1 MSRVSGLRRRWW
13 IEGNDVAV
21 FVVPVVVSDALDVAG
36 LGRSPADADADADA
50 LPVLALL
57 LPPTAAA
64 ATAAPSTL
72 VLKRASSLRG
82 RSHGFCI
89 GHVVPEAQVGGSIA
103 LVRDGDVISVDAVKN
118 TIELQVPED
127 ELERRRAEWVAP
139 PLKVKTGTLYKY
151 IKNVE
156 DASRGCVTDA

>member
-1 MSRVSGLRRRWW
+1 MFEFASFTSNPPLLSR
-13 IEGNDVAV
+13 
-21 FVVPVVVSDALDVAG
+21 
-36 LGRSPADADADADA
+36 
-50 LPVLALL
+50 
-57 LPPTAAA
+57 
-64 ATAAPSTL
+64 
-72 VLKRASSLRG
+72 SLS
-82 RSHGFCI
+82 SHGFCI
-89 GHVVPEAQVGGSIA
+89 GHVVPEAQEGGPIA
-103 LVRDGDVISVDAVKN
+103 LVQDGDVITVDAVKN

>member
-64 ATAAPSTL
+64 APLNVIAGIADGELLRLRPPAARL
-72 VLKRASSLRG
+72 VLAPLPACIARATIQRLDRKSQGEQGMRVRCKRKG
-82 RSHGFCI
+82 
-89 GHVVPEAQVGGSIA
+89 
-103 LVRDGDVISVDAVKN
+103 
-118 TIELQVPED
+118 
-127 ELERRRAEWVAP
+127 
-139 PLKVKTGTLYKY
+139 
-151 IKNVE
+151 
-156 DASRGCVTDA
+156 